1 MISPLFVEGQR
12 VRLPVLTLSVALQG
26 CVLVRTY
33 ASVNVATTT
42 AAKYNARY
50 GDHGLDFYVRR
61 SGGRHNEPQAG
72 LYGVY
77 AYPLE
82 EAARG

>member
-1 MISPLFVEGQR
+1 MISPLFVEEQR
-12 VRLPVLTLSVALQG
+12 VRLSVLTSAVAARG
-26 CVLVRTY
+26 HVLVRTY
-33 ASVNVATTT
+33 ESGNVATTT

-50 GDHGLDFYVRR
+50 GEAGLDFYVRR
-61 SGGRHNEPQAG
+61 SGGRASEPQAG

-77 AYPLE
+77 AYSLE

>member
-1 MISPLFVEGQR
+1 MIFPLFVESQR
-12 VRLPVLTLSVALQG
+12 VRMSVLTSAVATRG
-26 CVLVRTY
+26 HVLVRTY
-33 ASVNVATTT
+33 DSGNVATTT

-61 SGGRHNEPQAG
+61 SAGRANEPQAG

-77 AYPLE
+77 AYSLE